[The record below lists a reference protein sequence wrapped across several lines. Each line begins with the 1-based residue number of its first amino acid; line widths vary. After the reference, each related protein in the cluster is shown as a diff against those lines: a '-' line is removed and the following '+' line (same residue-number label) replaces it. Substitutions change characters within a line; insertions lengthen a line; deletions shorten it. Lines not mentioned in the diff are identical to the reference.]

1 MAALIDQ
8 PTTRREL
15 PLQHVRRGRRRR
27 SVTEVARQAPSSRT
41 RSQPVATHQAL
52 DRVQPALYPGSQQVV
67 PHTPSAVGAIARR
80 KARFD
85 LRAQHLVTTR
95 AGTRAPPQ
103 PRIKPAARD
112 TEPLAENRHRPDPPV
127 LRNEPCPVLREVGGG
142 FFRMSRSAFS
152 FCTSRRSRSISA
164 CSGLICPCPGKS
176 LHRIGSEVPYPIAQH
191 VG

>member
-1 MAALIDQ
+1 
-8 PTTRREL
+8 
-15 PLQHVRRGRRRR
+15 
-27 SVTEVARQAPSSRT
+27 
-41 RSQPVATHQAL
+41 
-52 DRVQPALYPGSQQVV
+52 V

-142 FFRMSRSAFS
+142 FLGCRVRPSASALRGAAARSLPARAS
-152 FCTSRRSRSISA
+152 SALAPEKACTVSA
-164 CSGLICPCPGKS
+164 AKS
-176 LHRIGSEVPYPIAQH
+176 LTQLRSMFG
-191 VG
+191 